1 MKSPLPSCFPCG
13 FPALFL
19 FLAEKR
25 NLIMRKNKKKGNN
38 PSKMRCPYCGAPM
51 ILRSAD
57 GIYKDNSQHNT
68 LYVCRNYPECDT
80 YVRTR
85 PGTAQPLGTPAN
97 RELRALR
104 IQAHR
109 CFDAIHQN
117 GYMTKKDAY
126 VWLAALLQAPQSQA
140 HIGFLSEYSCRKV
153 IDESTRM
160 LQQCAQRAAIR
171 SSKEALS

>member
-1 MKSPLPSCFPCG
+1 
-13 FPALFL
+13 
-19 FLAEKR
+19 
-25 NLIMRKNKKKGNN
+25 MRKNKKKGNN

-85 PGTAQPLGTPAN
+85 PGTAQPFGTPAN

-109 CFDAIHQN
+109 CFDVIHQN
-117 GYMTKKDAY
+117 GYMTKRDAY

-140 HIGFLSEYSCRKV
+140 HIGFLSEYSCRRV

>member
-1 MKSPLPSCFPCG
+1 
-13 FPALFL
+13 
-19 FLAEKR
+19 
-25 NLIMRKNKKKGNN
+25 MRKSKKKGNN
-38 PSKMRCPYCGAPM
+38 PSRMRCPYCGATM

-57 GIYKDNSQHNT
+57 GIYKDNSQHAF

-80 YVRTR
+80 YVKTQQSS
-85 PGTAQPLGTPAN
+85 ALPLGTPAN

-109 CFDAIHQN
+109 CFDALHQN
-117 GYMTKKDAY
+117 GYMTKRDAY

-140 HIGFLSEYSCRKV
+140 HIGYLSEHSCQKV

-160 LQQCAQRAAIR
+160 LQRCKQRATSR
-171 SSKEALS
+171 SEKEAIS

>member
-57 GIYKDNSQHNT
+57 GIYKDNSRHNT

-117 GYMTKKDAY
+117 GYMVKRDAY
-126 VWLAALLQAPQSQA
+126 IWLANLLQVPQSQA
-140 HIGFLSEYSCRKV
+140 HIGYLGEYSCRKV
-153 IDESTRM
+153 IEESM
-160 LQQCAQRAAIR
+160 LMLKRYQQGR
-171 SSKEALS
+171 SDCDQGVNS